1 MRTKRLLVTALA
13 LSVLLPLAYWL
24 AGCPEA
30 RRPGAGRQEG
40 GPDRADLFVAPGGR
54 DDNPGTAEK
63 PLATLAGARDAVRRL
78 RAEGG
83 LRAGATVLVR
93 GGTYVLREPL
103 RFGPEDSGTREHPV
117 LYAAYPGEKPVLSGG
132 RAIAGWKPGEGKRW
146 VARLPAGSD
155 GPWRFTQLVVGGKRQ
170 TRARLPDTGDWHNW
184 WRATGPAGE
193 TAFRFPDRTLR
204 SWPNVEDVEVN
215 LIPQYTWQNQ
225 IVPLKAVDPD
235 ARTATLACS
244 LPAYLVTAGSPFR
257 AENVP
262 EAVTRPGTWALDTRA
277 GTVTLWPEDGVDLT
291 RGAVTAPALPVLVR
305 CVGSEEGGRLVR
317 GLTFRGLTFTQTAR
331 VPLPGRDPKDT
342 GTLDTNDCALLL
354 DGAEGCA
361 VEDCRFVET
370 GGYGVRLRH
379 AARGNRVTGN
389 EFVGCGG
396 GGVLLTGY
404 GPGTRDVNRGN
415 VIAGNHV
422 HHCGAF
428 HWHAAGIAL
437 TQSGENVIAFNH
449 VHDMPYGGVFA
460 ADCSVDY
467 FREFRGK
474 QGRGFQFRWDEIG
487 DDPLTF
493 DSVKRFTHSRKNQIA
508 YNTIHHVM
516 QRLED
521 GGGVHLGFVGG
532 RNVIRGNLIHAVRAL
547 RSAWGLYTDA
557 ETNREL
563 VEGNVVWDCGAP
575 RIDNEYGGR
584 NNNRWVGNVLSAGRD
599 EPAEAKALRERIEA
613 RRKEGYAVPD
623 VRP

>member
-1 MRTKRLLVTALA
+1 M
-13 LSVLLPLAYWL
+13 LLPSTNEVAQR
-24 AGCPEA
+24 PEA
-30 RRPGAGRQEG
+30 DRPNARRQEG
-40 GPDRADLFVAPGGR
+40 GPARADLFVAPGGR

-63 PLATLAGARDAVRRL
+63 PLATLAGARDAIRRL
-78 RAEGG
+78 RARGG

-93 GGTYVLREPL
+93 GGNYVLREPL
-103 RFGPEDSGTREHPV
+103 RFGPEDSGTKEHPV
-117 LYAAYPGEKPVLSGG
+117 TYAAYPGEKPVLSGG
-132 RAIAGWKPGEGKRW
+132 RAAAGWKPGEGKRW
-146 VARLPAGSD
+146 VAKVPAGPSE
-155 GPWRFTQLVVGGKRQ
+155 PWRFTQLFVDGKRQ
-170 TRARLPDTGDWHNW
+170 TRARLPDTDDWHKW
-184 WRATGPAGE
+184 WRAAGPVGE

-204 SWPNVEDVEVN
+204 AWPNVEDVEVN
-215 LIPQYTWQNQ
+215 LVPQYTWQNQ
-225 IVPLKAVDPD
+225 IVPLKALDPS
-235 ARTATLACS
+235 ARTATLACP
-244 LPAYLVTAGSPFR
+244 LPAYRVTAGSPFR
-257 AENVP
+257 VENVP
-262 EAVTRPGTWALDTRA
+262 EGVTRPGTWALDTRA
-277 GTVTLWPEDGVDLT
+277 GTVTLWPEDGVDLA
-291 RGAVTAPALPVLVR
+291 RAAVTAPALPVLVR
-305 CVGSEEGGRLVR
+305 CVGSDEGGRLVR
-317 GLTFRGLTFTQTAR
+317 GLVFRGLTFTQTAR
-331 VPLPGRDPKDT
+331 VPLPERDPKDT
-342 GTLDTNDCALLL
+342 GTLDTNDCAVLF
-354 DGAEGCA
+354 DGAEDCA
-361 VEDCRFVET
+361 VEGCRFVET

-379 AARGNRVTGN
+379 AAKGNRVTGN

-449 VHDMPYGGVFA
+449 IHDMPYGGIFA

-474 QGRGFQFRWDEIG
+474 QGRGFQFRWEEIG

-516 QRLED
+516 RRLED
-521 GGGVHLGFVGG
+521 GGGVHIGFVGG
-532 RNVIRGNLIHAVRAL
+532 HNVIRGNLVHGVRAS

-563 VEGNVVWDCGAP
+563 LEGNVVWDCGAAH
-575 RIDNEYGGR
+575 IDYEHGGR
-584 NNNRWVGNVLSAGRD
+584 NNNRWVGNVLSAGRE
-599 EPAEAKALRERIEA
+599 EPPEAKALRERIEA
-613 RRKEGYAVPD
+613 RRKKGYAAPD